1 MDLVTY
7 AVLNKKID
15 AIGNIPDEKITAAVN
30 TYLDENPPV
39 TGATA
44 EQAAQ
49 IDKNVADI
57 GELKSDLVNLADN
70 KKKVKVEQTINHTI
84 KSGAIYYALDKT
96 IPANTE
102 VFWSVSTV
110 GSVNNTSLSFN
121 KEQNESKR
129 IWVQKDTSGSFTF
142 DDTLSYFEVWSA
154 STQEG
159 QVTISFYWYGYFQA
173 FPSFEEVED
182 FNNVVSELSNRLDSV
197 EIKVD
202 DDEYHINNLQSS
214 VFGNKKNMSLTPYL
228 ENEDNKIYNKN
239 GELVSRDKGY
249 CNLYKINDVENISI
263 YNYAGGGLPLYCF
276 FDAKNKFIEGSTF
289 TPSTGW
295 TQSYITV
302 EIPKNAYYI
311 GVNATESRNNIRVK
325 GDCFENSYK
334 IREEL
339 ERLENLIPNTSNL
352 SYDIS
357 NLQNQL
363 AKTQRMNDFDY
374 NPFDKAYFVL
384 TIDDANMYL
393 PVVYDLCHEL
403 GIKLC
408 PSIIPSKLNTI
419 HTTANGRTVK
429 QICDLVVADGGEIL
443 SHSGKYIKADS
454 TDADYE
460 DVFRETKKVL
470 EENGYDIRGII
481 TAGGDGYSSL
491 TKKLDDWSRK
501 YYDYSDQNGLKTSP
515 AYSKSR
521 WWYHDYTM
529 AQCKTYVDNAVA
541 NKTFTV
547 MAMHGTDDTSDLEY
561 IDHLREL
568 LEYMIAKG
576 TDNLEFVTWAYV
588 YDTFGTTKLEK
599 RIKALEN
606 A

>member
-1 MDLVTY
+1 MSD
-7 AVLNKKID
+7 KIKVNSENTPPRKNLATLGQVKD
-15 AIGNIPDEKITAAVN
+15 ALGKRDEKIAS
-30 TYLDENPPV
+30 LKE
-39 TGATA
+39 
-44 EQAAQ
+44 
-49 IDKNVADI
+49 DI
-57 GELKSDLVNLADN
+57 VNLADN
-70 KKKVKVEQTINHTI
+70 KKKIKIEQTINHTI
-84 KSGAIYYALDKT
+84 KSGATYYALDKT

-102 VFWSVSTV
+102 VFWSVSTE
-110 GSVNNTSLSFN
+110 GSVINTSLTFN

-129 IWVQKDTSGSFTF
+129 IWIKQDTSGSLTF
-142 DDTLSYFEVWSA
+142 DDTLSFFEVWSA

-173 FPSFEEVED
+173 FPSIEEVKDIEED
-182 FNNVVSELSNRLDSV
+182 VLDLSNKTDGV
-197 EIKVD
+197 EIKSED
-202 DDEYHINNLQSS
+202 NGCKINNIQSS
-214 VFGNKKNMSLTPYL
+214 IFGDKKNMSLTPYL
-228 ENEDNKIYNKN
+228 QNEDNKIYNKN
-239 GELVSRDKGY
+239 GELVSYTGGY
-249 CNLYKINDVENISI
+249 CNLYKIDDVENITVF
-263 YNYAGGGLPLYCF
+263 NWAGGVIPLFCF
-276 FDAKNKFIEGSTF
+276 FDANKVFVPNSSF
-289 TPSTGW
+289 TPTTGW
-295 TQSYITV
+295 TERYLSV
-302 EIPKNAYYI
+302 EVPENAHYF
-311 GVNATESRNNIRVK
+311 GVNASDNRDNIRVK
-325 GDCFENSYK
+325 GNAFEVSYK
-334 IREEL
+334 AREEI

-352 SYDIS
+352 AYDLL
-357 NLQNQL
+357 NVQNQL

-374 NPFDKAYFVL
+374 EPFDKAYFVL

-408 PSIIPSKLNTI
+408 PAIIPSKLNTI

-470 EENGYDIRGII
+470 EENGYNIRGII
-481 TAGGDGYSSL
+481 TAGGAGYSSF
-491 TKKLDDWSRK
+491 TRKLDDWSRR

-529 AQCKTYVDNAVA
+529 AQCKSYVDNAVT

-547 MAMHGTDDTSDLEY
+547 MAMHGTDNTSDLEY

-606 A
+606 